1 MPDLDKLNV
10 EELQSELL
18 GDLSAMSTTD
28 MTTKLIEEK
37 TAKVERMTDGDVI
50 KALELHTADEAK
62 QMTVANLQEQFIS
75 QTEANLGSLNRT
87 ELQEKYIESKAVE
100 LKHMSKEDLIMQ
112 FYSTSSS
119 AVNVESMTNEE
130 I

>member
-1 MPDLDKLNV
+1 
-10 EELQSELL
+10 
-18 GDLSAMSTTD
+18 MSTTD

-100 LKHMSKEDLIMQ
+100 LKQMSKEDLIMQ